1 MPRDWCRD
9 IRAELLV
16 VIFVQF
22 NEVVE
27 REWKIFL
34 VGLIRWIKTHSIF
47 ESGNDEGKTGGV
59 QPAIEQLQLWRL
71 PR

>member
-1 MPRDWCRD
+1 
-9 IRAELLV
+9 

-22 NEVVE
+22 GEVAA
-27 REWKIFL
+27 REWKIYL
-34 VGLIRWIKTHSIF
+34 VGHIKRIKTQSIF
-47 ESGNDEGKTGGV
+47 ESGNDERKTGGV